1 MYKLKVLSGKN
12 VGKTYTLSNSETIIG
27 RSADCDIQIP
37 SENIS
42 KQHVKIVI
50 DPQKVVLADLNS
62 TNGSFVNGVQVEISV
77 IESGDKISLYDTV
90 LQFSKDKKNFSLATQ
105 KADQNKSLSTSTQS
119 IPKTGLDKLDDE
131 LEKRVMSPF
140 YLFMEKIDFKL
151 LVSLFAFGFVIV
163 TSLLSTIP
171 LMSIIKDS
179 VAAESK
185 SRAKSLAK
193 LIAISNQEALKA
205 ERLSQINVDLG
216 FKEPGVKKAVIIRQA
231 TGEIIAP
238 AIMSGTFLQGP
249 KEGKVNTYRKLTDRP
264 HHTFNAGGN
273 TIISMYPTKFYSQTD
288 GLEITKFYT
297 VVVYNSQALA
307 LSNSH
312 TVNLFIQT
320 LFLALIFGSAL
331 LYILLHIVN
340 YPLVKLKNDLLYTST
355 DSDTLKTNIAN
366 ESLKDIYISIN
377 SLLVQAKEGS
387 RSSGSDFLS
396 EVDRSFE
403 VQNITETV
411 GYACLIIS
419 NPDEVILEYNPYFE
433 ELTNLYDLK
442 GSRVSEITDTALQQ
456 NINDLIERLRENSES
471 MEQNDFEFSGV
482 PYKVKMH
489 GINGG
494 QEIAYYI
501 CVFVPAE
508 DDE

>member
-27 RSADCDIQIP
+27 RASDCDVQIP

-42 KQHVKIVI
+42 KQHAKIVI

-90 LQFSKDKKNFSLATQ
+90 LQFSKDKTNFSLATQ
-105 KADQNKSLSTSTQS
+105 NNSANKSLSMNTESV
-119 IPKTGLDKLDDE
+119 PKTGLDKLDDE

-140 YLFMEKIDFKL
+140 YLFMEKVDFKL
-151 LVSLFAFGFVIV
+151 LVSLFAFGFVII

-205 ERLSQINVDLG
+205 GRFSSLNVDLG

-312 TVNLFIQT
+312 TINLFVQT
-320 LFLALIFGSAL
+320 LFLALLFGSVL

-355 DSDTLKTNIAN
+355 EFNTLKTNIAN

-377 SLLVQAKEGS
+377 SLLVQAKEGG
-387 RSSGSDFLS
+387 SGDSDFVS

-403 VQNITETV
+403 IQNLTEMV

-419 NPDEVILEYNPYFE
+419 GPDEVVLDYNPYFE

-442 GSRVSEITDTALQQ
+442 GSRVSEIADTALQQ
-456 NINDLIERLRENSES
+456 NINDLIERLRDTPES

-489 GINGG
+489 GVNGG

-501 CVFVPAE
+501 CVFIPAE
-508 DDE
+508 GDE